1 VNIRLLFRLGRVS
14 NLPTVWSNV
23 IAGAVLGGTT
33 LQVGTISLLMV
44 AVSLFYIGGMFLN
57 DAFDRGIDAKERPE
71 RPIPSGEI
79 SASQV
84 FAAGF
89 ALLASGS
96 ATAMWAASSQEGV
109 AAVSVLGTSAALAA
123 AIVLYDMAHKGNRAA
138 PLIMGGC
145 RGLVYLLAA
154 IATGGDVGAVLGL
167 PAVALLFYVAGLTY
181 VAAQENLR
189 EVKNLWPIALLS
201 APILLA
207 TPQLLDNTAVLVF
220 SIALA
225 AWTAA
230 AVARIAGE
238 GPRDVPGTVTRL
250 IAGISLVDAVAIA
263 AVGSTDLAAIAA
275 LGLIATRLFQRTIP
289 GT

>member
-1 VNIRLLFRLGRVS
+1 
-14 NLPTVWSNV
+14 VWSNV